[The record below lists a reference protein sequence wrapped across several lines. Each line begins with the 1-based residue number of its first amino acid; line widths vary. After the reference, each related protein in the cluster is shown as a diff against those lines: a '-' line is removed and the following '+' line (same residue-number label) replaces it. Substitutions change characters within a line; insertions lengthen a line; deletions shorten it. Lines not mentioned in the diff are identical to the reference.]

1 MTRVVG
7 PRGRFEATE
16 PNPDPADALR
26 RGRVL
31 DAMLAATRVPVPRG
45 VLRATHSALN
55 ALDDERQ
62 LLAAR
67 RLNAPGR

>member
-7 PRGRFEATE
+7 KQNRDEFIL
-16 PNPDPADALR
+16 DPVLAWQ

-31 DAMLAATRVPVPRG
+31 DAMLKAALVSAPKG
-45 VLRATHSALN
+45 VRRATHAVFN

-62 LLAAR
+62 LEQAR
-67 RLNAPGR
+67 RLNDASR